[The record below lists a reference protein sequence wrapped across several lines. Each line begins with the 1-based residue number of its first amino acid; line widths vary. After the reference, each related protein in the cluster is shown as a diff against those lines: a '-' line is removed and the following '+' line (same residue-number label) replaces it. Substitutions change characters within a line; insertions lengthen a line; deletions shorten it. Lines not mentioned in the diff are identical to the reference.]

1 MTDTDVDKRNL
12 VAQWAW
18 DTRPVLLRFHLWL
31 EDVELDRSQ
40 AQPVSAYTFTPRGIA
55 RCLAM
60 TSAATA
66 LGTRLFGDFGAG
78 VGKDK
83 ATYNQIKKA
92 ADAVSAYVMSEGLWH
107 LSRTLPENHAMMV
120 CLGEGLM
127 PKAGESPE
135 MGANPM
141 LGFGRVYARPEVAR
155 TVDRRVRRLLN
166 EPGHT
171 FEQFYDWLQRR
182 GITLWGAAVDTLEN
196 TSRFAEGKPTG
207 PMAVFH
213 LFDSP
218 LRLSRPYESYMGC
231 LSVPARVAEAAER
244 ASVLLD
250 YRTPRKQVAEVIEGA
265 YPGIRREHIH
275 VWTLRGKSR
284 IGRLGRLWAEWEE
297 LGVHLVEDGWRAPS
311 GLEVFTD
318 SGTYAPTFLVG
329 SWRDEAQAT
338 HVFLCDGYAATA
350 EALQA
355 ASLSDVLD
363 VDSTMAMFS
372 PSFDLPC
379 DAEAELMQLDPA
391 SADFARRLTELNG
404 GRQVEAGRV
413 RAYAD
418 AIGDAAASNM
428 PMGRRV
434 LRADDFLPEKDWHVL
449 ASAGYMCDD
458 PYTGAP
464 GVTQVSDGVYR
475 VTTRLATRKASSR
488 ITFTL
493 RLMESLENTRQ
504 VFSPLLVRFLSG
516 VDHTTRPVKIS
527 DSGRIRNEL
536 QTMLSQALEHDGERI
551 RVHFD
556 RINEKVM
563 PRARQAAIRKV
574 LEWYKANHPVWFSW
588 LEVV

>member
-1 MTDTDVDKRNL
+1 MSDTKKRDL
-12 VAQWAW
+12 IAQWAF

-31 EDVELDRSQ
+31 EDVEVERAQ
-40 AQPVSAYTFTPRGIA
+40 AEPVSAHTFTPRGVA
-55 RCLAM
+55 RCIAM

-78 VGKDK
+78 AGKDK

-107 LSRTLPENHAMMV
+107 LTRTLPENHALMV

-127 PKAGESPE
+127 PKAGETPE

-141 LGFGRVYARPEVAR
+141 LGYGRVYARPELAK
-155 TVDRRVRRLLN
+155 TVDRRVWRLLN

-171 FEQFYDWLQRR
+171 FDQFHGWLKSR

-196 TSRFAEGKPTG
+196 TSRFAEGKSTG

-218 LRLSRPYESYMGC
+218 LGLSRPYESYMGC
-231 LSVPARVAEAAER
+231 LTVPSRVAQAAED
-244 ASVLLD
+244 ASVRLD
-250 YRTPRKQVAEVIEGA
+250 YRTPRRRVTEVIEAA

-297 LGVHLVEDGWRAPS
+297 LGVHLVEDGWKAPS

-329 SWRDEAQAT
+329 SWKDEANAT

-350 EALQA
+350 EAMQA

-363 VDSTMAMFS
+363 VDATMALFS

-379 DAEAELMQLDPA
+379 DAEARLMQLDPSA
-391 SADFARRLTELNG
+391 SDFVARLVELNG

-413 RAYAD
+413 RGYAQ
-418 AIGDAAASNM
+418 AIHEAAASNM
-428 PMGRRV
+428 PTGKRV
-434 LRADDFLPEKDWHVL
+434 LRADDFLPEKNWHVL
-449 ASAGYMCDD
+449 ASVGYMCAD
-458 PYTGAP
+458 PYTGTQ
-464 GVTQVSDGVYR
+464 GVEKVRDGVYR
-475 VTTRLATRKASSR
+475 VTTRLATRKASSL

-493 RLMESLENTRQ
+493 RLMEDFETTRR
-504 VFSPLLVRFLSG
+504 VFSPLLVRFISG
-516 VDHTTRPVKIS
+516 QDHTKRPVKIS

-536 QTMLSQALEHDGERI
+536 QTMFSHALEYDGDRI
-551 RVHFD
+551 RVHFN
-556 RINEKVM
+556 RIDDKVV
-563 PRARQAAIRKV
+563 PRDKQAAIRKV
-574 LEWYKANHPVWFSW
+574 LEWYKANHPVWFAW
-588 LEVV
+588 LEVSN

>member
-1 MTDTDVDKRNL
+1 MTDIDKRNL
-12 VAQWAW
+12 VAQWAF

-31 EDVELDRSQ
+31 EDVEVERAQ
-40 AQPVSAYTFTPRGIA
+40 AEPVSAHTFAPRGIA

-66 LGTRLFGDFGAG
+66 LGTRLFGEYGAG
-78 VGKDK
+78 AGRDK
-83 ATYNQIKKA
+83 ATVNQVKKA

-107 LSRTLPENHAMMV
+107 LTRTLPENHALMV

-127 PKAGESPE
+127 PKAGETPE

-141 LGFGRVYARPEVAR
+141 LGFGRVYARPELAK

-171 FEQFYDWLQRR
+171 FEQFHDWLNGR

-196 TSRFAEGKPTG
+196 TSRFADGQATG

-231 LSVPARVAEAAER
+231 LTVPTRVAEAAEQ

-250 YRTPRKQVAEVIEGA
+250 YRTPRKQVTEAIEAA
-265 YPGIRREHIH
+265 YPGVRRENIH

-284 IGRLGRLWAEWEE
+284 VHRLGRLWEEWEKA
-297 LGVHLVEDGWRAPS
+297 GVHLVEDGWKAPS
-311 GLEVFTD
+311 GLAVFTD

-329 SWRDEAQAT
+329 SWKDAGSAT

-355 ASLSDVLD
+355 ASLADVLD
-363 VDSTMAMFS
+363 VQSTMSVFS
-372 PSFDLPC
+372 PSFERPVDV
-379 DAEAELMQLDPA
+379 EARLMQLDP
-391 SADFARRLTELNG
+391 SARDFAERVGALVG
-404 GRQVEAGRV
+404 GRDVETGKV
-413 RAYAD
+413 RAYAA
-418 AIGDAAASNM
+418 AIDDAAASNM
-428 PMGRRV
+428 PLGRAV
-434 LRADDFLPEKDWHVL
+434 LRADDFLPEKNWSVL
-449 ASAGYMCDD
+449 ASVGYICDD

-464 GVTQVSDGVYR
+464 GVTKLSDNSYR
-475 VTTRLATRKASSR
+475 VTTRLATRKASSLVS
-488 ITFTL
+488 FTL
-493 RLMESLENTRQ
+493 RLMESFETTRQ

-536 QTMLSQALEHDGERI
+536 QTMIPQALEHEAERI
-551 RVHFD
+551 RVRFD
-556 RINEKVM
+556 RINEMVLSPEKQ
-563 PRARQAAIRKV
+563 ARIRTV
-574 LEWYKANHPVWFSW
+574 LRWYKANHPVWFEW
-588 LEVV
+588 LDVD

>member
-1 MTDTDVDKRNL
+1 MTEIDKRNL
-12 VAQWAW
+12 VAQWAF

-31 EDVELDRSQ
+31 EDVEVER
-40 AQPVSAYTFTPRGIA
+40 AQTGPVSAHTFTPRGIA
-55 RCLAM
+55 RCLSM

-66 LGTRLFGDFGAG
+66 LGTRLFGDYGAG
-78 VGKDK
+78 AGQDK
-83 ATYNQIKKA
+83 TTYNQVKKS

-107 LSRTLPENHAMMV
+107 LTRTLPENHALMV

-141 LGFGRVYARPEVAR
+141 LGFGRVYARPELAR

-171 FEQFYDWLQRR
+171 FEQFYGWLQKR

-231 LSVPARVAEAAER
+231 LTVPARVAEAAAN

-250 YRTPRKQVAEVIEGA
+250 YRTPRKQVAEAIEAA

-284 IGRLGRLWAEWEE
+284 VHRLGPLWEEWER
-297 LGVHLVEDGWRAPS
+297 LGVHLVEDGWKAPS

-329 SWRDEAQAT
+329 SWRDAERAR

-363 VDSTMAMFS
+363 VHASMAMFS
-372 PSFDLPC
+372 PSFERPC
-379 DAEAELMQLDPA
+379 DVEARLMQLDPSA
-391 SADFARRLTELNG
+391 SDFARRLGQLIG
-404 GRQVEAGRV
+404 GGDVEAGKV
-413 RAYAD
+413 RTY
-418 AIGDAAASNM
+418 AAAIAEAADSNM
-428 PMGRRV
+428 PRGKAT
-434 LRADDFLPEKDWHVL
+434 LQADDFLPDKDWHVL
-449 ASAGYMCDD
+449 ASVGYMCAD

-464 GVTQVSDGVYR
+464 GVTQVADGVYR
-475 VTTRLATRKASSR
+475 VTTLLATRRASSR
-488 ITFTL
+488 VTFTL
-493 RLMESLENTRQ
+493 RLMESLDTTRQ

-536 QTMLSQALEHDGERI
+536 QTMVSQALEHDGERI

-556 RINEKVM
+556 RINDKVLSHDK
-563 PRARQAAIRKV
+563 QAKIRKV
-574 LEWYKANHPVWFSW
+574 LEWYKANHPVWFAW
-588 LEVV
+588 LEIV

>member
-1 MTDTDVDKRNL
+1 MADIDKRNL
-12 VAQWAW
+12 VAQWAF

-31 EDVELDRSQ
+31 EDVEVERAQ
-40 AQPVSAYTFTPRGIA
+40 AEPVSAHTFAPRGIA

-66 LGTRLFGDFGAG
+66 LGTRLFGEYGGGA
-78 VGKDK
+78 GKDK
-83 ATYNQIKKA
+83 TTVNQVKKA
-92 ADAVSAYVMSEGLWH
+92 ADAVSAYVMSEGLWA
-107 LSRTLPENHAMMV
+107 LTRTLPENHALMV

-127 PKAGESPE
+127 PKVGETPE

-141 LGFGRVYARPEVAR
+141 LGFGRVYARPELAK

-171 FEQFYDWLQRR
+171 FEQFHAWLKSR

-196 TSRFAEGKPTG
+196 TSRFADGQPTG

-231 LSVPARVAEAAER
+231 LTVPARVAQAAES

-250 YRTPRKQVAEVIEGA
+250 YRTPRKQVAKAIEAA
-265 YPGIRREHIH
+265 YPGIRRENIH

-284 IGRLGRLWAEWEE
+284 VHRLGRLWEEWEKA
-297 LGVHLVEDGWRAPS
+297 GVHLIEDGWTAPS
-311 GLEVFTD
+311 GLPVFTD

-329 SWRDEAQAT
+329 AWKDGDAT
-338 HVFLCDGYAATA
+338 HVFVCDGYAATA

-355 ASLSDVLD
+355 ASLADVLD
-363 VDSTMAMFS
+363 VHSTMALFS
-372 PSFDLPC
+372 PTFELPV
-379 DAEAELMQLDPA
+379 DVEGRLMQLDPA
-391 SADFARRLTELNG
+391 RADFAERLNALNG
-404 GRQVEAGRV
+404 GRAVDADKVKTYAEAI
-413 RAYAD
+413 D
-418 AIGDAAASNM
+418 EAAAANM
-428 PMGRRV
+428 PLGKPV
-434 LRADDFLPEKDWHVL
+434 LRADDFMPEKDWTVL
-449 ASAGYMCDD
+449 ASAGYICDD

-464 GVTQVSDGVYR
+464 GVTRIGDGVYR

-493 RLMESLENTRQ
+493 RLMEPLETTRQ

-516 VDHTTRPVKIS
+516 VDHATRPVKIS

-536 QTMLSQALEHDGERI
+536 QTMIPQALEHDGDRI
-551 RVHFD
+551 RVRFE
-556 RINEKVM
+556 RINEMVLSRDK
-563 PRARQAAIRKV
+563 QATIRRV
-574 LEWYKANHPVWFSW
+574 LEWYKANHPVWFEW
-588 LEVV
+588 LELA